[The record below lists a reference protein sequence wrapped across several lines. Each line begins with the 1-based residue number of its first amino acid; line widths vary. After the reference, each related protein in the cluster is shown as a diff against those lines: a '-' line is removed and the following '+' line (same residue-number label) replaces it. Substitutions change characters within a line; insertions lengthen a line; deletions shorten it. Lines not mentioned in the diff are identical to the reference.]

1 MAGKW
6 LANEGKQRL
15 GKDCRWLSDD
25 WRCSHF
31 IAQESHCEFN
41 FHRIHS
47 TKEIKQ
53 WHPLPSGNDWN
64 DDMQSTGRGSTQ
76 LNRSLNRWQQ
86 RYQDCCH
93 LVPETARLLQIS
105 TWHRELGHKEWQIAA
120 IEGWQERAAQM
131 HHGLLSHTLWMAM
144 LHWKRNSLVGWPS
157 VDHRLTIGWPSHRLT
172 IGWPSV
178 DQIANSFGQL
188 SCWRLAWKQ
197 LQVDFA
203 PVMLRRSVKG
213 EVNLCQHHTWYTWY
227 TVIYLTWK
235 VTMQLVRL
243 VTSYSRVRR
252 SRRSWLHNAAMQ
264 YRHTS
269 ASSRQAISQ
278 CGKLWQRVQGL
289 GAVCQ

>member
-1 MAGKW
+1 MIVWWLEVIVVTSLLTNLIVNSTFTGFTAQKKSNNGILCPPATMTCNRQDMAAPNWTGHWIGDSSVTKIAAIW
-6 LANEGKQRL
+6 CQR
-15 GKDCRWLSDD
+15 
-25 WRCSHF
+25 
-31 IAQESHCEFN
+31 
-41 FHRIHS
+41 
-47 TKEIKQ
+47 
-53 WHPLPSGNDWN
+53 
-64 DDMQSTGRGSTQ
+64 
-76 LNRSLNRWQQ
+76 
-86 RYQDCCH
+86 
-93 LVPETARLLQIS
+93 ARVLQIS

-157 VDHRLTIGWPSHRLT
+157 VD
-172 IGWPSV
+172 
-178 DQIANSFGQL
+178 QIANSFGQL

-203 PVMLRRSVKG
+203 PVTLRRSVKIREG
-213 EVNLCQHHTWYTWY
+213 WGQPMSTSYLIYCDILWY
-227 TVIYLTWK
+227 TVIYLTWQ

-269 ASSRQAISQ
+269 ACSRQAISQ
-278 CGKLWQRVQGL
+278 CGKLWQVQGL